1 MAQTTG
7 VINGSD
13 LRVMLAAEGGT
24 ELIIDNLTDCS
35 ISVST
40 EMKDTT
46 TKNNAGYKDVLPG
59 MHSASLSFSAYY
71 ASDSA
76 TGTGYNDLIDFQIA
90 KTKLDVKFSHVIGS
104 ASAENTGDER
114 FQLKGYI
121 TSCELSGGTEDTST
135 FSVSMDIVET
145 IVREA
150 IA

>member
-7 VINGSD
+7 IINGSD
-13 LRVMLAAEGGT
+13 LRVLLAVEGGT
-24 ELIIDNLTDCS
+24 EVIIDNLTDCS

-59 MHSASLSFSAYY
+59 MHSATLSFSAYY

-76 TGTGYNDLIDFQIA
+76 VGTGYNDLIDMQIA
-90 KTKLDVKFSHVIGS
+90 KSKLDIRFSHVLG
-104 ASAENTGDER
+104 ALTTENAADER

-121 TSCELSGGTEDTST
+121 TSLELSGGTEDSST
-135 FSVSMDIVET
+135 YSCTMDIVET

-150 IA
+150 IS

>member
-7 VINGSD
+7 IINGSD
-13 LRVMLAAEGGT
+13 LRVLLAVEDGT

-59 MHSASLSFSAYY
+59 MHSATLSFSAYY

-76 TGTGYNDLIDFQIA
+76 AGTGYNDLIDFQIA
-90 KTKLDVKFSHVIGS
+90 KSKLDVRFSHVLG
-104 ASAENTGDER
+104 ALTTENADDER

-121 TSCELSGGTEDTST
+121 TSLELSGGTEDSST
-135 FSVSMDIVET
+135 YSCTMDIVET
-145 IVREA
+145 IVREV
-150 IA
+150 IS

>member
-7 VINGSD
+7 IINGSD
-13 LRVMLAAEGGT
+13 LRVLLAAEGGT

-59 MHSASLSFSAYY
+59 MHSATLSFSAYY
-71 ASDSA
+71 ASDSD
-76 TGTGYNDLIDFQIA
+76 TGTGYNDLIDYQIQ
-90 KTKLDVKFSHVIGS
+90 KDKLDVRFSHVLG
-104 ASAENTGDER
+104 ALTTENADDER

-121 TSCELSGGTEDTST
+121 TSLELSGGTEDSST
-135 FSVSMDIVET
+135 YSCTMDIVET
-145 IVREA
+145 IVRQV
-150 IA
+150 IS

>member
-13 LRVMLAAEGGT
+13 LRVMVAAENGT

-35 ISVST
+35 ISIST

-59 MHSASLSFSAYY
+59 MHSATLSFSAYY
-71 ASDSA
+71 ASDSTA
-76 TGTGYNDLIDFQIA
+76 GTGYNDLIDLQLA
-90 KTKLDVKFSHVIGS
+90 KTKLDVRFSHVIGS
-104 ASAENTGDER
+104 AAAENAGDER

-121 TSCELSGGTEDTST
+121 TSLDLSGGTEDTST
-135 FSVSMDIVET
+135 FSCTMDIVET

-150 IA
+150 IV